1 MTWAEVAAE
10 VRSLLNPKDQ
20 SEAGDVQL
28 KESETEQEF
37 FDRVVE
43 AISAR
48 VRKERDRQAADE
60 DGEEETASESF
71 QRIAKQYLNKRIVV
85 GQPIETRKRE
95 SRKRT
100 EVRDSRDNS
109 AQFVADAKVAREKIL
124 RAMRTK

>member
-43 AISAR
+43 AIWAR

-71 QRIAKQYLNKRIVV
+71 QRIAKQ
-85 GQPIETRKRE
+85 
-95 SRKRT
+95 
-100 EVRDSRDNS
+100 
-109 AQFVADAKVAREKIL
+109 
-124 RAMRTK
+124 